1 MGSLPALRSGHIRLS
16 PHMAGN
22 EGLPPPG
29 PYKVGS
35 GSLLLWRMR
44 ARPLEGCG
52 KQRASASLTWPSN
65 PFGNW
70 PQPACSVYVRR
81 LGILLSPHPGHTSM
95 NLKGSPHL
103 PAKPAFQSLAQVS
116 PPPCRRAPS
125 WDHQV
130 SVSVPWP
137 FASVG
142 LLKRRAIVIHNLE
155 PLVPMEPGTEG
166 LSRCG

>member
-1 MGSLPALRSGHIRLS
+1 MGSLPELRSGHIRLS
-16 PHMAGN
+16 PHTAGN
-22 EGLPPPG
+22 EGLPRPG

-52 KQRASASLTWPSN
+52 KQRASASLAWPSN

-95 NLKGSPHL
+95 NLKGYPHL

-125 WDHQV
+125 LGPP
-130 SVSVPWP
+130 SVSL
-137 FASVG
+137 SSM
-142 LLKRRAIVIHNLE
+142 AICVSWAAEEKGHSHTQLGA
-155 PLVPMEPGTEG
+155 PGVHG
-166 LSRCG
+166 AWHRGAQ